1 MSFIS
6 QLKPLFKDVFLC
18 KMDKDVIPVPMVYGT
33 AMDTADQI
41 KSLEILKAKEFIK
54 IISIDDYGKLR
65 EKFFL
70 NNSEH
75 DNLNNNEQFNQQSC
89 SCKNITSEESL
100 KNISKKLEKIYEMM
114 SYKMLKRI

>member
-1 MSFIS
+1 MS

-54 IISIDDYGKLR
+54 IISIDDYGNLR

-70 NNSEH
+70 NNNEH
-75 DNLNNNEQFNQQSC
+75 DIQFNQQSC

-100 KNISKKLEKIYEMM
+100 KNILKKLEKIYEMM
-114 SYKMLKRI
+114 SYKLLKRI